1 MDLLRNLSLRMKLML
16 GFGFLNILI
25 IVTSGFAVINT
36 SKNIDA
42 SYNVERILGKSYSR
56 VMNTQRALDNAN
68 DVIVSYLNGKATHDH
83 NEAFIADSVGK
94 IEEIAKVSSVMN
106 ENIIIGDLPSS
117 ESYKNNI
124 LTVKKQANELVADY
138 KQKVVPLVAANK
150 LTEALDVYIYEVLP
164 ITNRCLELYQ
174 KLIDEQVTLS
184 TELTRANTSKG
195 PMYTSIIL
203 AVISVIIAFLIS
215 RGISGYI
222 HRNFTLL
229 ISYIGRMETG
239 DFNFRIDNTLEDE
252 FGKVFNSA
260 CQMRL
265 KLGESLAGVVKSYRA
280 FDERLSGIH
289 SKISS
294 VAEAIADAESRSV
307 TVSAASDEMVSTTSD
322 IAKNCENA
330 AANANDTQNITEH
343 GVTEVE
349 CVIDAIR
356 NQAEKTK
363 KDAQLIST
371 LVDQTNKIGTIVQTI
386 EDIASQTNLLA
397 LNAAIEAARAGEAGK
412 GFAVVAD
419 EVRALASRSSSS
431 TQEITKM
438 VSQIQS
444 DANSANESMTHTL
457 GEMKDLAER
466 ASGVTDILNDIN
478 SHVDNVNSQIG
489 QIATAAQQ
497 QTTATSEIS
506 NNMQGVSTLTRQSAN
521 SSQDSNDEIEQLRAA
536 AKDLLEKLAVFKL
549 EGI

>member
-1 MDLLRNLSLRMKLML
+1 MDLLRNLSLRMKLIL
-16 GFGFLNILI
+16 GFGILNILI

-42 SYNVERILGKSYSR
+42 SYNVERILGKSYTR
-56 VMNTQRALDNAN
+56 VMNTQRALDKAN

-106 ENIIIGDLPSS
+106 ENIIGDLPSS
-117 ESYKNNI
+117 EHYKNNI
-124 LTVKKQANELVADY
+124 LTVKKQASVLVAEY

-150 LTEALDVYIYEVLP
+150 LSEALDVYIYEVLP
-164 ITNRCLELYQ
+164 ITNNCLELYQ

-215 RGISGYI
+215 SGISGYI

-229 ISYIGRMETG
+229 VNYIGRMEKG
-239 DFNFRIDNTLEDE
+239 DFNFIIDNTLEDE

-260 CQMRL
+260 AQMRL
-265 KLGESLAGVVKSYRA
+265 KLGESLADVVKSYRA

-330 AANANDTQNITEH
+330 ATNANDTQNITEH

-349 CVIDAIR
+349 GVIDAIR

-444 DANSANESMTHTL
+444 DANSANESMTNTL

-466 ASGVTDILNDIN
+466 ATGVTDILNDIN

>member
-1 MDLLRNLSLRMKLML
+1 MDLLRNLSLRMKLIL
-16 GFGFLNILI
+16 GFGILNILI

-42 SYNVERILGKSYSR
+42 SYNVERILGKSYTR
-56 VMNTQRALDNAN
+56 VMNTQRALDKAN

-83 NEAFIADSVGK
+83 NEAFIVDSVGK

-106 ENIIIGDLPSS
+106 ENIIGDLPSS
-117 ESYKNNI
+117 EHYKNNI
-124 LTVKKQANELVADY
+124 LTVKKQASVLVAEY

-150 LTEALDVYIYEVLP
+150 LSEALDVYIYEVLP
-164 ITNRCLELYQ
+164 ITNNCLELYQ

-195 PMYTSIIL
+195 PMYTAIIL

-215 RGISGYI
+215 SGISGYI
-222 HRNFTLL
+222 HRNFSLL
-229 ISYIGRMETG
+229 VNYIGRMEKG
-239 DFNFRIDNTLEDE
+239 DFNFIIDNTLEDE

-260 CQMRL
+260 AQMRL
-265 KLGESLAGVVKSYRA
+265 KLGESLADVVKSYRA

-294 VAEAIADAESRSV
+294 VAEAIANAESRSV

-330 AANANDTQNITEH
+330 ATNANDTQNITEH

-349 CVIDAIR
+349 GVIDAIR

-444 DANSANESMTHTL
+444 DANSANESMTNTL

-521 SSQDSNDEIEQLRAA
+521 SSQDSNDEIEQLRVA

>member
-1 MDLLRNLSLRMKLML
+1 MDLLRNLSLRMKLIL
-16 GFGFLNILI
+16 GFGILNILI

-42 SYNVERILGKSYSR
+42 SYNVERILGKSYTR
-56 VMNTQRALDNAN
+56 VMNTQRALDKAN

-106 ENIIIGDLPSS
+106 ENIIGDLPSS
-117 ESYKNNI
+117 EHYKNNI
-124 LTVKKQANELVADY
+124 LTVKKQASVLVAEY

-164 ITNRCLELYQ
+164 ITNNCLELYQ

-215 RGISGYI
+215 SGISGYI

-229 ISYIGRMETG
+229 VNYIGRMEKG
-239 DFNFRIDNTLEDE
+239 DFNFIIDNTLEDE

-260 CQMRL
+260 AQMRL
-265 KLGESLAGVVKSYRA
+265 KLGESLADVVKSYRA

-330 AANANDTQNITEH
+330 ATNANDTQNITEH

-349 CVIDAIR
+349 GVIDAIR

-444 DANSANESMTHTL
+444 DANSANESMTNTL

-466 ASGVTDILNDIN
+466 ATGVTDILNDIN

>member
-1 MDLLRNLSLRMKLML
+1 
-16 GFGFLNILI
+16 
-25 IVTSGFAVINT
+25 
-36 SKNIDA
+36 
-42 SYNVERILGKSYSR
+42 
-56 VMNTQRALDNAN
+56 MNTQRALDKAN

-106 ENIIIGDLPSS
+106 ENIIGDLPSS
-117 ESYKNNI
+117 EHYKNNI
-124 LTVKKQANELVADY
+124 LTVKKQASVLVAEY

-150 LTEALDVYIYEVLP
+150 LSEALDVYIYEVLP
-164 ITNRCLELYQ
+164 ITNNCLELYQ

-215 RGISGYI
+215 SGISGYI

-229 ISYIGRMETG
+229 VNYIGRMEKG
-239 DFNFRIDNTLEDE
+239 DFNFIIDNTLEDE

-260 CQMRL
+260 AQMRL
-265 KLGESLAGVVKSYRA
+265 KLGESLADVVKSYRA

-330 AANANDTQNITEH
+330 ATNANDTQNITEH

-349 CVIDAIR
+349 GVIDAIR

-444 DANSANESMTHTL
+444 DANSANESMTNTL

-466 ASGVTDILNDIN
+466 ATGVTDILNDIN

>member
-1 MDLLRNLSLRMKLML
+1 MDLLRNLSLRMKLIL
-16 GFGFLNILI
+16 GFGILNILI

-42 SYNVERILGKSYSR
+42 SYNVERILGKSYTR
-56 VMNTQRALDNAN
+56 VMNTQRALDKAN

-106 ENIIIGDLPSS
+106 ENIIGDLPSS
-117 ESYKNNI
+117 EHYKNNI
-124 LTVKKQANELVADY
+124 LTVKKQASVLVAEY

-150 LTEALDVYIYEVLP
+150 LSEALDVYIYEVLP
-164 ITNRCLELYQ
+164 ITNNCLELYQ

-195 PMYTSIIL
+195 PMYAAIIL

-215 RGISGYI
+215 SGISGYI
-222 HRNFTLL
+222 HRNFSLL
-229 ISYIGRMETG
+229 VNYIGRMEKG
-239 DFNFRIDNTLEDE
+239 DFNFIIDNTLEDE

-260 CQMRL
+260 AQMRL
-265 KLGESLAGVVKSYRA
+265 KLGESLADVVKSYRA

-330 AANANDTQNITEH
+330 ATNANDTQNITEH

-349 CVIDAIR
+349 GVIDAIR

-444 DANSANESMTHTL
+444 DANSANESMTNTL

-521 SSQDSNDEIEQLRAA
+521 SSQDSNDEIEQLRVA

>member
-56 VMNTQRALDNAN
+56 VMNTQRALDKAN

-94 IEEIAKVSSVMN
+94 IEEIAKISSVMN
-106 ENIIIGDLPSS
+106 ENIIGDLPST

-124 LTVKKQANELVADY
+124 LTVKKQASELVADY

-203 AVISVIIAFLIS
+203 VVISVIIAFLIS

-222 HRNFTLL
+222 HKNFTLL
-229 ISYIGRMETG
+229 VSYIRRMEKG
-239 DFNFRIDNTLEDE
+239 DFNFRINNTLEDE

-265 KLGESLAGVVKSYRA
+265 KLGESLTSVVKSYRA

-349 CVIDAIR
+349 GVIDAIR

>member
-1 MDLLRNLSLRMKLML
+1 MDLLRNLSLRMKLIL
-16 GFGFLNILI
+16 GFGILNILI

-42 SYNVERILGKSYSR
+42 SYNVGRILGKSYTR
-56 VMNTQRALDNAN
+56 VMNTQRALDKAN

-106 ENIIIGDLPSS
+106 ENIIGDLPSS
-117 ESYKNNI
+117 EHYKNNI
-124 LTVKKQANELVADY
+124 LTVKKQASVLVAEY

-150 LTEALDVYIYEVLP
+150 LSEALDVYIYEVLP
-164 ITNRCLELYQ
+164 ITNNCLELYQ

-195 PMYTSIIL
+195 PMYAAIIL

-215 RGISGYI
+215 SGISGYI
-222 HRNFTLL
+222 HRNFSLL
-229 ISYIGRMETG
+229 VNYIGRMEKG
-239 DFNFRIDNTLEDE
+239 DFNFIIDNTLEDE

-260 CQMRL
+260 AQMRL
-265 KLGESLAGVVKSYRA
+265 KLGESLADVVKSYRA

-330 AANANDTQNITEH
+330 ATNANDTQNITEH

-349 CVIDAIR
+349 GVIDAIR

-444 DANSANESMTHTL
+444 DANSANESMTNTL

-521 SSQDSNDEIEQLRAA
+521 SSQDSNDEIEQLRVA

>member
-106 ENIIIGDLPSS
+106 ENIIGELPST

-124 LTVKKQANELVADY
+124 LTVKKQAGKLVADY
-138 KQKVVPLVAANK
+138 KQKIVPLVAANK

-164 ITNRCLELYQ
+164 ITNNCLELYQ

-184 TELTRANTSKG
+184 TELTRDNTSKG

-229 ISYIGRMETG
+229 VNHIGRMEKG

-260 CQMRL
+260 SQMRL
-265 KLGESLAGVVKSYRA
+265 KLGESLADVVKSYRA

-349 CVIDAIR
+349 GVIDAIR

-444 DANSANESMTHTL
+444 DANSANESMTNTL

>member
-1 MDLLRNLSLRMKLML
+1 MDLLRNLSLRMKLIL
-16 GFGFLNILI
+16 GFGILNILI

-42 SYNVERILGKSYSR
+42 SYNVERILGKSYTR
-56 VMNTQRALDNAN
+56 VMNTQRALDKAN

-106 ENIIIGDLPSS
+106 ENIIGDLPSS
-117 ESYKNNI
+117 EHYKNNI
-124 LTVKKQANELVADY
+124 LTVKKQASVLVAEY

-150 LTEALDVYIYEVLP
+150 HSEALDVYIYEVLP
-164 ITNRCLELYQ
+164 ITNNCLELYQ

-195 PMYTSIIL
+195 PMYTAIIL

-215 RGISGYI
+215 SGISGYI
-222 HRNFTLL
+222 HRNFSLL
-229 ISYIGRMETG
+229 VNYIGRMEKG
-239 DFNFRIDNTLEDE
+239 DFNFIIDNTLEDE

-260 CQMRL
+260 AQMRL
-265 KLGESLAGVVKSYRA
+265 KLGESLADVVKSYRA

-330 AANANDTQNITEH
+330 ATNANDTQNITEH

-349 CVIDAIR
+349 GVIDAIR

-444 DANSANESMTHTL
+444 DANSANESMTNTL

-506 NNMQGVSTLTRQSAN
+506 NNMQGVSTLTQQSAN
-521 SSQDSNDEIEQLRAA
+521 SSQDSNDEIEQLRVA

>member
-1 MDLLRNLSLRMKLML
+1 MDLLRNLSLKMKLML

-56 VMNTQRALDNAN
+56 IMNTQKALDKAN

-106 ENIIIGDLPSS
+106 ENIIGDLPSS

-124 LTVKKQANELVADY
+124 LTVKKQANVLVADY
-138 KQKVVPLVAANK
+138 KQKVVPLLAANK

-203 AVISVIIAFLIS
+203 VVISVIIAFLIS

-222 HRNFTLL
+222 HKNFTLL
-229 ISYIGRMETG
+229 VSYIGRMEKG
-239 DFNFRIDNTLEDE
+239 DFNFRINNTLEDE

-265 KLGESLAGVVKSYRA
+265 KLGESLASVVKSYRA

-349 CVIDAIR
+349 GVIDAIR

-521 SSQDSNDEIEQLRAA
+521 SSQDSNDEIEQLRVA

>member
-1 MDLLRNLSLRMKLML
+1 MDLLRNLSLRMKLIL
-16 GFGFLNILI
+16 GFGILNILI

-42 SYNVERILGKSYSR
+42 SYNVERILGKSYTR
-56 VMNTQRALDNAN
+56 VMNTQRALDKAN

-106 ENIIIGDLPSS
+106 ENIIGDLPSS
-117 ESYKNNI
+117 EHYKNNI
-124 LTVKKQANELVADY
+124 LTVKKQASVLVADY

-150 LTEALDVYIYEVLP
+150 LSEALDVYIYEVLP
-164 ITNRCLELYQ
+164 ITNNCLELYQ

-215 RGISGYI
+215 SGISGYI

-229 ISYIGRMETG
+229 VNYIGRMEKG
-239 DFNFRIDNTLEDE
+239 DFNFIIDNTLEDE

-260 CQMRL
+260 AQMRL
-265 KLGESLAGVVKSYRA
+265 KLGESLADVVKSYRA

>member
-1 MDLLRNLSLRMKLML
+1 MDLLRNLSLRMKLIL
-16 GFGFLNILI
+16 GFGILNILI

-42 SYNVERILGKSYSR
+42 SYNVERILGKSYTR
-56 VMNTQRALDNAN
+56 VMNTQRALDKAN

-106 ENIIIGDLPSS
+106 ENIIGDLPSS
-117 ESYKNNI
+117 EHYKNNI
-124 LTVKKQANELVADY
+124 LTVKKQASVLVAEY

-150 LTEALDVYIYEVLP
+150 LSEALDVYIYEVLP
-164 ITNRCLELYQ
+164 ITNNCLELYQ

-195 PMYTSIIL
+195 HMYTAIIL

-215 RGISGYI
+215 SGISGYI
-222 HRNFTLL
+222 HRNFSLL
-229 ISYIGRMETG
+229 VNYIGRMEKG
-239 DFNFRIDNTLEDE
+239 DFNFIIDNTLEDE

-260 CQMRL
+260 AQMRL
-265 KLGESLAGVVKSYRA
+265 KLGESLADVVKSYRA

-330 AANANDTQNITEH
+330 ATNANDTQNITEH

-349 CVIDAIR
+349 GVIDAIR

-444 DANSANESMTHTL
+444 DANSANESMTNTL

-521 SSQDSNDEIEQLRAA
+521 SSQDSNDEIEQLRVA

>member
-1 MDLLRNLSLRMKLML
+1 MDLLRNLSLRMKLIL
-16 GFGFLNILI
+16 GFGILNILI

-56 VMNTQRALDNAN
+56 VMNTQRALDKAN

-106 ENIIIGDLPSS
+106 ENIIGDLPSS
-117 ESYKNNI
+117 EHYKNNI
-124 LTVKKQANELVADY
+124 LTVKKQASVLVAEY

-150 LTEALDVYIYEVLP
+150 LSEALDVYIYEVLP
-164 ITNRCLELYQ
+164 ITNNCLELYQ

-215 RGISGYI
+215 SGISGYI

-229 ISYIGRMETG
+229 VNYIGRMEKG
-239 DFNFRIDNTLEDE
+239 DFNFIIDNTLEDE

-265 KLGESLAGVVKSYRA
+265 KLGESLADVVKSYRA

-330 AANANDTQNITEH
+330 ATNANDTQNITEH

-349 CVIDAIR
+349 GVIDAIR

-444 DANSANESMTHTL
+444 DANSANESMTNTL

-466 ASGVTDILNDIN
+466 ATGVTDILNDIN

-521 SSQDSNDEIEQLRAA
+521 SSQDSNDEIEQLRVA

>member
-1 MDLLRNLSLRMKLML
+1 MDLLKKLSLRMKLML
-16 GFGFLNILI
+16 GFGVLNILI

-36 SKNIDA
+36 SNNIDA
-42 SYNVERILGKSYSR
+42 SYNVERILGKSYTR
-56 VMNTQRALDNAN
+56 VMNTQRALDAAN
-68 DVIVSYLNGKATHDH
+68 DTIISYLQGKASHDH
-83 NEAFIADSVGK
+83 NDSFITESLGK

-106 ENIIIGDLPSS
+106 ENIIGDLPSS
-117 ESYKNNI
+117 ETYKNNI
-124 LTVKKQANELVADY
+124 INVKKQVNDLVASY
-138 KQKVVPLVAANK
+138 KQNVVPLVRANK
-150 LTEALDVYIYEVLP
+150 ISDALDEYIANVLP
-164 ITNRCLELYQ
+164 LTNRSLELYQ
-174 KLIDEQVTLS
+174 KLIDEQVSLS
-184 TELTRANTSKG
+184 TSLTRANTSKT
-195 PMYTSIIL
+195 PMFSSIALTI
-203 AVISVIIAFLIS
+203 ISVIIALLIS
-215 RGISGYI
+215 KVISGYI
-222 HRNFTLL
+222 QSNFSLL
-229 ISYIGRMETG
+229 VNYIGRMAKG
-239 DFNFRIDNTLEDE
+239 DFNFKIENTLEDE
-252 FGKVFNSA
+252 FGHVFDSA
-260 CQMRL
+260 SQMRE
-265 KLGESLAGVVKSYRA
+265 KLGNSLSDVVKSYRD
-280 FDERLSGIH
+280 FDVKLADIH

-330 AANANDTQNITEH
+330 ATNANDTQNITEH

-349 CVIDAIR
+349 GVIDDIR

-363 KDAQLIST
+363 KDAELIST

-444 DANSANESMTHTL
+444 DANSANESMTNTL

-466 ASGVTDILNDIN
+466 ASGVTNILNDIN
-478 SHVDNVNSQIG
+478 GHVDDVNSQIG

-506 NNMQGVSTLTRQSAN
+506 NNMQGVSSLTQQSSN
-521 SSQDSNDEIEQLRAA
+521 SSQDSKVEIEQLREA
-536 AKDLLEKLAVFKL
+536 AKDLLEKLSAFKL

>member
-16 GFGFLNILI
+16 GFGVLNILI

-36 SKNIDA
+36 SNNIDA
-42 SYNVERILGKSYSR
+42 SYNVERILGKSYTR
-56 VMNTQRALDNAN
+56 VMNTQRALDAAN
-68 DVIVSYLNGKATHDH
+68 DTIIGYLNGKATHDH
-83 NEAFIADSVGK
+83 NEAFITDSLGK

-106 ENIIIGDLPSS
+106 ENIIGDLPSS
-117 ESYKNNI
+117 EAYKNNI
-124 LTVKKQANELVADY
+124 LTVKKQVNDLVASY
-138 KQKVVPLVAANK
+138 KQKVVPLVSANK
-150 LTEALDVYIYEVLP
+150 LTDALDEYLSDVLP
-164 ITNRCLELYQ
+164 LTNRCLELYQ
-174 KLIDEQVTLS
+174 KLIDEQVALS
-184 TELTRANTSKG
+184 TSITRSNTSKT
-195 PMYTSIIL
+195 PMYSSIALTI
-203 AVISVIIAFLIS
+203 ISVIIALLIS
-215 RGISGYI
+215 KVISGYI
-222 HRNFTLL
+222 QRNFSLL
-229 ISYIGRMETG
+229 VNYIGRMAKG
-239 DFNFRIDNTLEDE
+239 DFNFKIENDLEDE
-252 FGKVFNSA
+252 FGHVFNSA
-260 CQMRL
+260 SQMRQ
-265 KLGESLAGVVKSYRA
+265 KLGDSLADVVKSYRE
-280 FDERLSGIH
+280 FDEKLAGIH

-330 AANANDTQNITEH
+330 ATNANDTQNITEH

-349 CVIDAIR
+349 GVIDDIR

-363 KDAQLIST
+363 KDAELIST

-444 DANSANESMTHTL
+444 DANSANESMTNTL

-466 ASGVTDILNDIN
+466 ASGVTNILNDIN
-478 SHVDNVNSQIG
+478 SHVDDVNSQIG

-506 NNMQGVSTLTRQSAN
+506 NNMQGVSSLTQQSAN
-521 SSQDSNDEIEQLRAA
+521 SSQDSNDEIEKLREA
-536 AKDLLEKLAVFKL
+536 AKELLQKLSAFKL

>member
-1 MDLLRNLSLRMKLML
+1 MDLLRNLSLRMKLIL
-16 GFGFLNILI
+16 GFGILNILI

-42 SYNVERILGKSYSR
+42 SYNVGRILGKSYTR
-56 VMNTQRALDNAN
+56 VMNTQRALDKAN

-106 ENIIIGDLPSS
+106 ENIIGDLPSS
-117 ESYKNNI
+117 EHYKNNI
-124 LTVKKQANELVADY
+124 LTVKKQASVLVAEY

-150 LTEALDVYIYEVLP
+150 LSEALDVYIYEVLP
-164 ITNRCLELYQ
+164 ITNNCLELYQ

-195 PMYTSIIL
+195 PMYTAIIL

-215 RGISGYI
+215 SGISGYI
-222 HRNFTLL
+222 HRNFSLL
-229 ISYIGRMETG
+229 VNYIGRMEKG
-239 DFNFRIDNTLEDE
+239 DFNFIIDNTLEDE

-260 CQMRL
+260 AQMRL
-265 KLGESLAGVVKSYRA
+265 KLGESLADVVKSYRA

-330 AANANDTQNITEH
+330 ATNANDTQNITEH

-349 CVIDAIR
+349 GVIDAIR

-444 DANSANESMTHTL
+444 DANSANESMTNTL

-521 SSQDSNDEIEQLRAA
+521 SSQDSNDEIEQLRVA

>member
-1 MDLLRNLSLRMKLML
+1 MDLLRNLSLRMKLIL
-16 GFGFLNILI
+16 GFGILNILI

-42 SYNVERILGKSYSR
+42 SYNVERILGKSYTR
-56 VMNTQRALDNAN
+56 VMNTQRALDKAN

-106 ENIIIGDLPSS
+106 ENIIGDLPSS
-117 ESYKNNI
+117 EHYKNNI
-124 LTVKKQANELVADY
+124 LTVKKQASVLVAEY

-150 LTEALDVYIYEVLP
+150 LSEALDVYIYEVLP
-164 ITNRCLELYQ
+164 ITNNCLELYQ

-195 PMYTSIIL
+195 PMYTAIIL

-215 RGISGYI
+215 SGISGYI
-222 HRNFTLL
+222 HRNFSLL
-229 ISYIGRMETG
+229 VNYIGRMEKG
-239 DFNFRIDNTLEDE
+239 DFNFIIDNTLEDE

-260 CQMRL
+260 AQMRL
-265 KLGESLAGVVKSYRA
+265 KLGESLADVVKSYRA

-330 AANANDTQNITEH
+330 ATNANDTQNITEH

-349 CVIDAIR
+349 GVIDAIR

-444 DANSANESMTHTL
+444 DANSANESMTNTL

-521 SSQDSNDEIEQLRAA
+521 SSQDSNDEIEQLRVA

>member
-1 MDLLRNLSLRMKLML
+1 MDLLRNLSLRMKLIL
-16 GFGFLNILI
+16 GFGILNILI

-42 SYNVERILGKSYSR
+42 SYNVERILGKSYTR
-56 VMNTQRALDNAN
+56 VMNTQRALDKAN

-106 ENIIIGDLPSS
+106 ENIIGDLPSS
-117 ESYKNNI
+117 EHYKNNI
-124 LTVKKQANELVADY
+124 LTVKKQASVLVAEY

-150 LTEALDVYIYEVLP
+150 LSEALDVYIYEVLP
-164 ITNRCLELYQ
+164 ITNNCLELYQ

-215 RGISGYI
+215 SGISGYI

-229 ISYIGRMETG
+229 VNYIGRMEKG
-239 DFNFRIDNTLEDE
+239 DFNFIIDNTLEDE

-260 CQMRL
+260 AQMRL
-265 KLGESLAGVVKSYRA
+265 KLGESLADVVKSYRA

-330 AANANDTQNITEH
+330 ATNANDTQNITEH

-349 CVIDAIR
+349 GVIDAIR

>member
-1 MDLLRNLSLRMKLML
+1 MDLLKKLSLRMKLML
-16 GFGFLNILI
+16 GFGILNILI

-36 SKNIDA
+36 SNNIDA
-42 SYNVERILGKSYSR
+42 SYNVERILGKSYTR
-56 VMNTQRALDNAN
+56 VMNTQRALDAAN
-68 DVIVSYLNGKATHDH
+68 DTIISYLQGKATHDH
-83 NEAFIADSVGK
+83 NDAFITESLGK

-106 ENIIIGDLPSS
+106 ENIIGDLPST
-117 ESYKNNI
+117 EAYKNNI
-124 LTVKKQANELVADY
+124 LTVKKQVNDLVSSY
-138 KQKVVPLVAANK
+138 KQNVVPLVSANK
-150 LTEALDVYIYEVLP
+150 LNEALDEYLANVLP

-174 KLIDEQVTLS
+174 KLIDEQVSLS
-184 TELTRANTSKG
+184 TSLTRANTSKT
-195 PMYTSIIL
+195 PMYSSITLTI
-203 AVISVIIAFLIS
+203 VSVIIALLIS
-215 RGISGYI
+215 KVISGYI
-222 HRNFTLL
+222 QKNFSLL
-229 ISYIGRMETG
+229 VNYIGRMAKG
-239 DFNFRIDNTLEDE
+239 DFNFKIENNLEDE
-252 FGKVFNSA
+252 FGHVFDSA
-260 CQMRL
+260 SQMRQ
-265 KLGESLAGVVKSYRA
+265 KLGDSLADVVKSYRD
-280 FDERLSGIH
+280 FDEKLAGIH

-330 AANANDTQNITEH
+330 ATNANDTQNITEH

-349 CVIDAIR
+349 GVIDDIR

-363 KDAQLIST
+363 KDAELIST

-444 DANSANESMTHTL
+444 DANSANESMTNTL

-466 ASGVTDILNDIN
+466 ASGVTNILNDIN
-478 SHVDNVNSQIG
+478 SHVDDVNSQIG

-506 NNMQGVSTLTRQSAN
+506 NNMQGVSSLTQQSAN
-521 SSQDSNDEIEQLRAA
+521 SSQDSNVEIEQLREA
-536 AKDLLEKLAVFKL
+536 AKDLLEKLSAFKL

>member
-56 VMNTQRALDNAN
+56 VMNTQRALDKAN

-106 ENIIIGDLPSS
+106 ENIIGDLPSS
-117 ESYKNNI
+117 EHYKNNI
-124 LTVKKQANELVADY
+124 LTVKKQASVLVAEY

-150 LTEALDVYIYEVLP
+150 LSEALDVYIYEVLP
-164 ITNRCLELYQ
+164 ITNNCLELYQ

-215 RGISGYI
+215 SGISGYI

-229 ISYIGRMETG
+229 VNYIGRMEKG
-239 DFNFRIDNTLEDE
+239 DFNFIIDNTLEDE

-260 CQMRL
+260 AQMRL
-265 KLGESLAGVVKSYRA
+265 KLGESLADVVKSYRA
-280 FDERLSGIH
+280 FDERLSGIN

-330 AANANDTQNITEH
+330 ATNANDTQNITEH

-349 CVIDAIR
+349 GVIDAIR

-444 DANSANESMTHTL
+444 DANSANESMTNTL

-466 ASGVTDILNDIN
+466 ATGVTDILNDIN

>member
-106 ENIIIGDLPSS
+106 ENIIGELPST

-124 LTVKKQANELVADY
+124 LTVKKQAGKLVADY
-138 KQKVVPLVAANK
+138 KQKIVPLVAANK

-164 ITNRCLELYQ
+164 ITNNCLELYQ

-229 ISYIGRMETG
+229 VNYIRRMEKG
-239 DFNFRIDNTLEDE
+239 DFNFIIDNTLEDE

-260 CQMRL
+260 SQMRL
-265 KLGESLAGVVKSYRA
+265 KLGESLADVVKSYRA

-349 CVIDAIR
+349 GVIDAIR

>member
-1 MDLLRNLSLRMKLML
+1 MDLLRNLSLRMKLIL
-16 GFGFLNILI
+16 GFGILNILI

-42 SYNVERILGKSYSR
+42 SYNVGRILGKSYTR
-56 VMNTQRALDNAN
+56 VMNTQRALDKAN

-106 ENIIIGDLPSS
+106 ENIIGDLPSS
-117 ESYKNNI
+117 EHYKNNI
-124 LTVKKQANELVADY
+124 LTVKKQASVLVAEY

-150 LTEALDVYIYEVLP
+150 LSEALDVYIYEVLP
-164 ITNRCLELYQ
+164 ITNNCLELYQ

-215 RGISGYI
+215 SGISGYI
-222 HRNFTLL
+222 HRNFSLL
-229 ISYIGRMETG
+229 VNYIGRMEKG
-239 DFNFRIDNTLEDE
+239 DFNFIIDNTLEDE

-260 CQMRL
+260 AQMRL
-265 KLGESLAGVVKSYRA
+265 KLGESLADVVKSYRA

-330 AANANDTQNITEH
+330 ATNANDTQNITEH

-349 CVIDAIR
+349 GVIDAIR

-444 DANSANESMTHTL
+444 DANSANESMTNTL

>member
-1 MDLLRNLSLRMKLML
+1 MDLLRNLSLRMKLIL
-16 GFGFLNILI
+16 GFGILNILI

-42 SYNVERILGKSYSR
+42 SYNVERILGKSYTR
-56 VMNTQRALDNAN
+56 VMNTQKALDNAN

-106 ENIIIGDLPSS
+106 ENIIGDLPSS
-117 ESYKNNI
+117 EAYKNNI
-124 LTVKKQANELVADY
+124 LTVKKQASVLVAEY
-138 KQKVVPLVAANK
+138 KKKVVPLVVANK

-164 ITNRCLELYQ
+164 ITNNCLELYQ

-215 RGISGYI
+215 SGISGYI

-229 ISYIGRMETG
+229 VNYIGRMEKG
-239 DFNFRIDNTLEDE
+239 DFNFIIDNTLEDE

-260 CQMRL
+260 AQMRL
-265 KLGESLAGVVKSYRA
+265 KLGESLADVVKSYRA

-330 AANANDTQNITEH
+330 ATNANDTQNITEH

-349 CVIDAIR
+349 GVIDAIR

-444 DANSANESMTHTL
+444 DANSANESMTNTL

-521 SSQDSNDEIEQLRAA
+521 SSQDSNDEIEQLRVA

>member
-1 MDLLRNLSLRMKLML
+1 MDLLRNLSLRMKLIL
-16 GFGFLNILI
+16 GFGILNILI

-42 SYNVERILGKSYSR
+42 SYNVERILGKSYTR
-56 VMNTQRALDNAN
+56 VMNTQRALDKAN

-106 ENIIIGDLPSS
+106 ENIIGDLPSS
-117 ESYKNNI
+117 EHYKNNI
-124 LTVKKQANELVADY
+124 LTVKKQASVLVAEY

-150 LTEALDVYIYEVLP
+150 LSEALDVYIYEVLP

-215 RGISGYI
+215 SGISGYI

-229 ISYIGRMETG
+229 VNYIGRMEKG
-239 DFNFRIDNTLEDE
+239 DFNFIIDNTLEDE

-260 CQMRL
+260 AQMRL

-330 AANANDTQNITEH
+330 ATNANDTQNITEH

-349 CVIDAIR
+349 GVIDAIR

-444 DANSANESMTHTL
+444 DANSANESMTNTL

-466 ASGVTDILNDIN
+466 ATGVTDILNDIN

>member
-1 MDLLRNLSLRMKLML
+1 MDLLRNLSLKMKLML

-56 VMNTQRALDNAN
+56 IMNTQKALDKAN

-106 ENIIIGDLPSS
+106 ENIIGDLPSS
-117 ESYKNNI
+117 ESYKNDI
-124 LTVKKQANELVADY
+124 LTVKKQANVLVADY

-203 AVISVIIAFLIS
+203 VVISVIIAFLIS

-222 HRNFTLL
+222 HKNFTLL
-229 ISYIGRMETG
+229 VSYIGRMEKG
-239 DFNFRIDNTLEDE
+239 DFNFRINNTLEDE

-265 KLGESLAGVVKSYRA
+265 KLGESLASVVKSYRA
-280 FDERLSGIH
+280 FDERLSGIR

-307 TVSAASDEMVSTTSD
+307 TVSAASDEMVSTTAD
-322 IAKNCENA
+322 IAKNCEQASISSNESSQITTTGIHRVQDTIDKL
-330 AANANDTQNITEH
+330 DTQ
-343 GVTEVE
+343 VE
-349 CVIDAIR
+349 KSK
-356 NQAEKTK
+356 Q
-363 KDAQLIST
+363 DAQLVKN
-371 LVDQTNKIGTIVQTI
+371 LAEQAQKIGTIVQTI
-386 EDIASQTNLLA
+386 DDIASQTNLLA

-419 EVRALASRSSSS
+419 EVRALASRTSAS
-431 TQEITKM
+431 TQEITRM
-438 VSQIQS
+438 VSQVQT
-444 DANSANESMTHTL
+444 DANVADEAMQASVKVMDGISAETGQLHSIL
-457 GEMKDLAER
+457 SE
-466 ASGVTDILNDIN
+466 VTDK
-478 SHVDNVNSQIG
+478 VTEVNAQIT
-489 QIATAAQQ
+489 QIATAAEE

-506 NNMQGVSTLTRQSAN
+506 SNMKNITDGSKNLAQELQVVNESI
-521 SSQDSNDEIEQLRAA
+521 SNTHGEIGRLSEIVHMF
-536 AKDLLEKLAVFKL
+536 E
-549 EGI
+549 I

>member
-1 MDLLRNLSLRMKLML
+1 MDLLRNLSLRMKLIL
-16 GFGFLNILI
+16 GFGILNILI

-42 SYNVERILGKSYSR
+42 SYNVERILGKSYTR
-56 VMNTQRALDNAN
+56 VMNTQRALDKAN

-106 ENIIIGDLPSS
+106 ENIIGDLPSS
-117 ESYKNNI
+117 EHYKNNI
-124 LTVKKQANELVADY
+124 LTVKKQASVLVAEY

-150 LTEALDVYIYEVLP
+150 LSEALDVYIYEVLP
-164 ITNRCLELYQ
+164 ITNNCLELYQ

-215 RGISGYI
+215 SGISGYI

-229 ISYIGRMETG
+229 VNYIGRMEKG
-239 DFNFRIDNTLEDE
+239 DFNFIIDNTLEDE

-260 CQMRL
+260 AQMRL
-265 KLGESLAGVVKSYRA
+265 KLGESLADVVKSYRA
-280 FDERLSGIH
+280 FDERLSVIH

-330 AANANDTQNITEH
+330 ATNANDTQNITEH

-349 CVIDAIR
+349 GVIDAIR

-444 DANSANESMTHTL
+444 DANSANESMTNTL

-466 ASGVTDILNDIN
+466 ATGVTDILNDIN

>member
-1 MDLLRNLSLRMKLML
+1 MDLLRNLSLRMKLIL
-16 GFGFLNILI
+16 GFGILNILI

-42 SYNVERILGKSYSR
+42 SYNVERILGNSYTR
-56 VMNTQRALDNAN
+56 VMNTQRALDKAN

-106 ENIIIGDLPSS
+106 ENIIGDLPSS
-117 ESYKNNI
+117 EHYKNNI
-124 LTVKKQANELVADY
+124 LTVKKQASVLVAEY

-150 LTEALDVYIYEVLP
+150 LSEALDVYIYEVLP
-164 ITNRCLELYQ
+164 ITNNCLELYQ

-195 PMYTSIIL
+195 PMYTAIIL

-215 RGISGYI
+215 SGISGYI
-222 HRNFTLL
+222 HRNFSLL
-229 ISYIGRMETG
+229 VNYIGRMEKG
-239 DFNFRIDNTLEDE
+239 DFNFIIDDTLEDE

-260 CQMRL
+260 AQMRL
-265 KLGESLAGVVKSYRA
+265 KLGESLADVVKSYRA

-330 AANANDTQNITEH
+330 ATNANDTQNITEH

-349 CVIDAIR
+349 GVIDAIR

-444 DANSANESMTHTL
+444 DANSANESMTNTL

-521 SSQDSNDEIEQLRAA
+521 SSQDSNDEIEQLRVA

>member
-1 MDLLRNLSLRMKLML
+1 MDLLRNLSLRMKLIL
-16 GFGFLNILI
+16 GFGILNILI

-42 SYNVERILGKSYSR
+42 SYNVERILGKSYTR
-56 VMNTQRALDNAN
+56 VMNTQRALDKAN

-106 ENIIIGDLPSS
+106 ENIIGDLPSS
-117 ESYKNNI
+117 EPYKNNI
-124 LTVKKQANELVADY
+124 LTVKKQASVLVAEY

-150 LTEALDVYIYEVLP
+150 LSEALDVYIYEVLP
-164 ITNRCLELYQ
+164 ITNNCLELYQ

-215 RGISGYI
+215 SGISGYI

-229 ISYIGRMETG
+229 VNYIGRMEKG
-239 DFNFRIDNTLEDE
+239 DFNFIIDNTLEDE

-260 CQMRL
+260 AQMRL
-265 KLGESLAGVVKSYRA
+265 KLGESLADVVKSYRA

-330 AANANDTQNITEH
+330 ATNANDTQNITEH

-349 CVIDAIR
+349 GVIDAIR

-444 DANSANESMTHTL
+444 DANSANESMTNTL

-466 ASGVTDILNDIN
+466 ATGVTDILNDIN

>member
-42 SYNVERILGKSYSR
+42 SYNVERILGKSYTR

-106 ENIIIGDLPSS
+106 ENIIGELPST

-124 LTVKKQANELVADY
+124 LTVKKQAGKLVADY
-138 KQKVVPLVAANK
+138 KQKIVPLVAANK

-164 ITNRCLELYQ
+164 ITNNCLELYQ

-229 ISYIGRMETG
+229 VNYIRRMEKG
-239 DFNFRIDNTLEDE
+239 DFNFIIDNTLEDE

-260 CQMRL
+260 SQMRL
-265 KLGESLAGVVKSYRA
+265 KLGESLADVVKSYRA

-349 CVIDAIR
+349 GVIDAIR